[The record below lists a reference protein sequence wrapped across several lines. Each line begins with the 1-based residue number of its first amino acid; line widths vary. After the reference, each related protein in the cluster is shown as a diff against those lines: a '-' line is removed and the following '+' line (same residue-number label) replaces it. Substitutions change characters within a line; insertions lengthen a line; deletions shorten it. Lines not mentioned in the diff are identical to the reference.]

1 MTLPSSGQISIG
13 DIVNEKG
20 LAQGNDS
27 LESLS
32 TTNINSNSAPNLPDQ
47 VQPHAISEFYGYNH
61 NAAASLTAYN
71 ASTLQA
77 NPSQACAQT
86 FFTTYYH
93 DGAGADPTTGD
104 NVYSNSKGT
113 AQPGDGSYKYA
124 SQNAYYNLSAGVVT
138 GFGGCRSE
146 RRLKKNIEYIGT
158 SPMGIPIYHFE
169 YKNPEHAPNGIG
181 RYVGTMVDE
190 LQRLGLSDTLST
202 KDGDVWVDYNKL
214 DIDCKLI

>member
-13 DIVNEKG
+13 DIVTEKS

-27 LESLS
+27 LQSLS
-32 TTNINSNSAPNLPDQ
+32 ATNINQNSTNKPDGVAP
-47 VQPHAISEFYGYNH
+47 HSISEFYGYNH
-61 NAAASLTAYN
+61 NATAGLTSYQS
-71 ASTLQA
+71 STLQSNA
-77 NPSQACAQT
+77 NNACSQII
-86 FFTTYYH
+86 FTTYYH
-93 DGAGADPTTGD
+93 DGAGSDPTNGD
-104 NVYSNSKGT
+104 NVYSDAKGT
-113 AQPGDGSYKYA
+113 AALGDGVFKYQ
-124 SQNAYYNLSAGVVT
+124 SQNAWYSVSAGTVN
-138 GFGGCRSE
+138 GNGACRSE